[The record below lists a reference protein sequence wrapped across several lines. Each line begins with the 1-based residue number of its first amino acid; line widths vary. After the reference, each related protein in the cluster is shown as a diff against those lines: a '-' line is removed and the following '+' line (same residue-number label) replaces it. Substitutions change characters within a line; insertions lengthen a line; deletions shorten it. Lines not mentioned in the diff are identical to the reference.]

1 MEKDLVFFDEQ
12 GLTSTSANH
21 IANLAKEY
29 VAGLE
34 ESIDGVTLYNTKASL
49 LIDPSGNK
57 CSLVIGNTLED
68 IEDIKNKAMHIAEAK
83 SLIAWL
89 REAIKAKLRLV
100 GELTTKE
107 LDEYC
112 LEQGKEL
119 PKMPYKK
126 EYTND
131 DEIAN
136 MTIKERNHHFEVQTY
151 ATVFGK
157 IVHPDGPLAKA
168 RKAMLDKIK
177 QPNVAAGEGR
187 DTIIYSSSPTVKE
200 QDVEDVFFQL
210 QGIQRSYQAE
220 YNKITHSIEERVF
233 AENAKRNAEY
243 SKKLEEY
250 KAQTSILSEEFS
262 AYTQSETKRISE
274 LKIVIPD
281 ELQGIYQTVNSIG
294 KKR

>member
-1 MEKDLVFFDEQ
+1 MEKDLVFFGEQ

-34 ESIDGVTLYNTKASL
+34 ESIDGVTLYNTEVSL

-57 CSLVIGNTLED
+57 RSLVVGNTLED

-107 LDEYC
+107 LGEYC

-177 QPNVAAGEGR
+177 QPNVAASEGR

-210 QGIQRSYQAE
+210 QGIQRANQAE
-220 YNKITHSIEERVF
+220 YNKITHSIEEKVF

-250 KAQTSILSEEFS
+250 KAQTSILSEEFNT
-262 AYTQSETKRISE
+262 YTQLETKRISE

>member
-1 MEKDLVFFDEQ
+1 MEKDLVFFGKQ

-34 ESIDGVTLYNTKASL
+34 ESVEGTTLYNTEVSL

-57 CSLVIGNTLED
+57 RSLVVGNTLED

-89 REAIKAKLRLV
+89 REAIKAKQRLV
-100 GELTTKE
+100 EELTNKE

-126 EYTND
+126 EYTKD

-168 RKAMLDKIK
+168 RKVMLDKIK

-220 YNKITHSIEERVF
+220 YNKITHSIEEKVF

-243 SKKLEEY
+243 SRKLEEY
-250 KAQTSILSEEFS
+250 KAQTSILSEEFN

>member
-1 MEKDLVFFDEQ
+1 
-12 GLTSTSANH
+12 
-21 IANLAKEY
+21 
-29 VAGLE
+29 
-34 ESIDGVTLYNTKASL
+34 
-49 LIDPSGNK
+49 
-57 CSLVIGNTLED
+57 
-68 IEDIKNKAMHIAEAK
+68 MHIAEAK

-89 REAIKAKLRLV
+89 REAIKAKQRLV
-100 GELTTKE
+100 EELTNKE

-119 PKMPYKK
+119 PKMYYKK

-250 KAQTSILSEEFS
+250 KAQTSILSEEFN